1 MWSYFSLLRPRP
13 ALHHLVDEERKNMEK
28 VHWLLTGVMCRG
40 HLTAAHT
47 PLIESVRKSHLDLR
61 TAGNTVSLWVKDT
74 AH

>member
-1 MWSYFSLLRPRP
+1 
-13 ALHHLVDEERKNMEK
+13 MEK

-47 PLIESVRKSHLDLR
+47 PLIESVRKPHLDLR